1 MVRASPCVFN
11 LFFYAID
18 VMLILI
24 MPLFAYFNFQVTALE
39 SDYWTQRYMLLLIY
53 MVLEAFPFGAIDNF
67 VLLMA
72 DGIILSQ
79 ITSVYMFN

>member
-1 MVRASPCVFN
+1 VINVFWYVIN
-11 LFFYAID
+11 

-24 MPLFAYFNFQVTALE
+24 MPLLAYFNFKVTALE
-39 SDYWTQRYMLLLIY
+39 SDYWTQRYLLLLVY
-53 MVLEAFPFGAIDNF
+53 MILEVFPFGAIDNF

-79 ITSVYMFN
+79 IVSVYMYN